1 MPSADNIILIGFSG
15 TGKTLVGE
23 GIARLLGWQFV
34 DTDAEVE
41 GKVGKSVG
49 RIFAEDGEES
59 FRRMERC
66 ALRDACSGRL
76 KVIATGGGAA
86 IDPLNRELMLSQ
98 GFVVCLDASPKTI
111 YGRLTGDYPNP
122 EATRPLLGGDDPLER
137 IRALKH
143 SRQGY
148 YSEAHRIVQTDGL
161 TVEQTAQIVVEAC
174 QFFLP
179 SSTKDGRR
187 KLKD

>member
-1 MPSADNIILIGFSG
+1 MSFADNIILIGFSG

-23 GIARLLGWQFV
+23 EIARLLGWQFV

-41 GKVGKSVG
+41 GRAGKSVE

-86 IDPLNRELMLSQ
+86 IDPLNRQLMLSQ
-98 GFVVCLDASPKTI
+98 GFVVCLDARPETI
-111 YGRLTGDYPNP
+111 YGRLMRDYPNH

-137 IRALKH
+137 IRVLKH

-148 YSEAHRIVQTDGL
+148 YSEAHRMVQTDDL
-161 TVEQTAQIVVEAC
+161 TVEQTAQIVAEAC
-174 QFFLP
+174 RLFLP
-179 SSTKDGRR
+179 SSTEDGR
-187 KLKD
+187 KLEA